1 MKYILKIAPE
11 LKDKTN
17 KALICLTYRLLQKY
31 NFVLRRPSHI
41 GQRLPLDYEN
51 KITVFLKDTI
61 SKRKELN
68 IDEKNLHLLV
78 NTDETPVFFDAPFYS
93 TIDQKGKKDIKIQ
106 TAGYEKE
113 RISVILACN
122 AIGEKLPPLV
132 IFKGVPGKRIEK
144 DLSKNA
150 LVKNKKLYALCQP
163 NSWCT
168 SDIFKFWLKEIYIK
182 YQLSTK
188 KKCLLIYD
196 QAPSHKND
204 EIIAYM
210 NNNNLNYLFIPA
222 GLTSKLQPLDISVN
236 KVFKNSYKKK
246 YTEYVVTQSENFFN
260 GVKKPSRE
268 DILNW
273 INEIC
278 PGKILFKKLL

>member
-1 MKYILKIAPE
+1 MKEQLNYKKYRITGGGAKSQLSKENEIDIVNWIIQTRKLELPVTSTLVMKYILKITPE
-11 LKDKTN
+11 LQDKTN

-31 NFVLRRPSHI
+31 NFVLRRASHI

-51 KITVFLKDTI
+51 KITVFLKDI
-61 SKRKELN
+61 INKRKELN
-68 IDEKNLHLLV
+68 IDV
-78 NTDETPVFFDAPFYS
+78 
-93 TIDQKGKKDIKIQ
+93 KIQ

-113 RISVILACN
+113 RISEILACN

-144 DLSKNA
+144 DLSKKA
-150 LVKNKKLYALCQP
+150 LVKNKKIYALCQP

-168 SDIFKFWLKEIYIK
+168 SDIFKFLLKEIYIK

-204 EIIAYM
+204 EIISYM

-236 KVFKNSYKKK
+236 KVFKNSYKK
-246 YTEYVVTQSENFFN
+246 NIRN
-260 GVKKPSRE
+260 MLL
-268 DILNW
+268 LNQ
-273 INEIC
+273 
-278 PGKILFKKLL
+278 KIFLMVLKSK

>member
-1 MKYILKIAPE
+1 MASSKKNKYSIEEKLSILEEAKGKSLHSIAKKYGIDRKSIRDWSNQEEQLKEQLNYKKYRITGGGAKSQLSKENELDIVNWIIQTRKIELPVTSTLVMKYILKIAPE

-31 NFVLRRPSHI
+31 NFVLRRVSHI

-68 IDEKNLHLLV
+68 IEEKNLHLLL
-78 NTDETPVFFDAPFYS
+78 NTDEIPVFFDAPFDS

-122 AIGEKLPPLV
+122 AIGEKIPPLV

-144 DLSKNA
+144 DL
-150 LVKNKKLYALCQP
+150 
-163 NSWCT
+163 
-168 SDIFKFWLKEIYIK
+168 
-182 YQLSTK
+182 
-188 KKCLLIYD
+188 
-196 QAPSHKND
+196 
-204 EIIAYM
+204 
-210 NNNNLNYLFIPA
+210 
-222 GLTSKLQPLDISVN
+222 
-236 KVFKNSYKKK
+236 
-246 YTEYVVTQSENFFN
+246 
-260 GVKKPSRE
+260 
-268 DILNW
+268 
-273 INEIC
+273 
-278 PGKILFKKLL
+278 